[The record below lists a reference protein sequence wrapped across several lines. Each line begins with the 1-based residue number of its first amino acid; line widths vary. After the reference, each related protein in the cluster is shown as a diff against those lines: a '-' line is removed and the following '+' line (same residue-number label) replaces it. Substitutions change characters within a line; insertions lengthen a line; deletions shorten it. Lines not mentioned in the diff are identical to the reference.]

1 MLRSPLGNLGE
12 HAAARTLF
20 EDTLTRPRATLGPDH
35 TNTLT
40 TAMALGWTLGN
51 LGEHAAARTLFE
63 DTLTRQRA
71 TLGPDHTNTLTTAM
85 ALGWT
90 LDRLGKRHLG
100 R

>member
-1 MLRSPLGNLGE
+1 M
-12 HAAARTLF
+12 
-20 EDTLTRPRATLGPDH
+20 
-35 TNTLT
+35 
-40 TAMALGWTLGN
+40 
-51 LGEHAAARTLFE
+51 FE